1 MGGMGGDLRR
11 IRGIADY
18 QFGRGCGAALFPPD
32 VTITYSN
39 NTGRIRHIHLDDVLL
54 ATLRPTDGLFT
65 LTIRGAERLI
75 SNVECPGLTVTVS
88 DEASEFAVKGKNV
101 FAKHVVDAGDG
112 IRPGNEVIIINRNG
126 GVLAVGRALLTRREM
141 LSFGVGVAVKVRR
154 GRDRDR

>member
-1 MGGMGGDLRR
+1 MGGMGGDLGR

-18 QFGRGCGAALFPPD
+18 QFGRGCGGALFPPD
-32 VTITYSN
+32 VAITYSK
-39 NTGRIRHIHLDDVLL
+39 NTGRIRHIHLDGALL

-75 SNVECPGLTVTVS
+75 SNVEFPGLTVTVT
-88 DEASEFAVKGKNV
+88 DEAAEFAAMGRNV
-101 FAKHVVDAGDG
+101 FAKHVVDAGDN
-112 IRPGNEVIIINRNG
+112 IRPGTEVIILDRRG